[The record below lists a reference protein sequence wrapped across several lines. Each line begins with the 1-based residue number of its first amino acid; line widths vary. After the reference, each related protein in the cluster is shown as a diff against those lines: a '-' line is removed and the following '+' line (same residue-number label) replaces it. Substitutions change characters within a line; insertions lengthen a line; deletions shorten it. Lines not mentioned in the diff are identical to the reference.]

1 MFLTHMARITI
12 IAAQFEDLISHG
24 LRAILNADTDME
36 LLASDVPMRSLEP
49 TISEYEPDIA
59 IVDYASLRSP
69 IEVHQ
74 LHDAQPETR
83 IVLLANG
90 PSQAECTQL
99 LAFGATAV
107 LSKDTPKADL
117 LAALRLALRGT
128 QVVQRPDGHV
138 EAERLGPDL
147 LTPREADVLELLQAG
162 HSNAEIA
169 NKLSVGV
176 ETVRTHASSIYR
188 KLGVSSR
195 RDLAAAPMLRPR

>member
-1 MFLTHMARITI
+1 MARISL
-12 IAAQFEDLISHG
+12 IAAKFEDLVGYG
-24 LRAILNADTDME
+24 LRAILAEDPDME
-36 LLASDVPMRSLEP
+36 LLASDVPQASLES
-49 TISEYEPDIA
+49 TISEHEPDIV
-59 IVDYASLRSP
+59 IVDYAALRSP

-74 LHDAQPETR
+74 LHQAQPETR
-83 IVLLANG
+83 IVLLASG
-90 PSQAECTQL
+90 PSAAECTQL

-107 LSKDTPKADL
+107 LSKDTPRTDL

-162 HSNAEIA
+162 HSNAVIA
-169 NKLSVGV
+169 NQLSVGV
-176 ETVRTHASSIYR
+176 ETVRSHASSIYR

-195 RDLAAAPMLRPR
+195 RDLAAAPMLRGPR

>member
-1 MFLTHMARITI
+1 MAQIALIT
-12 IAAQFEDLISHG
+12 AAFEDLIAFG
-24 LRAILNADTDME
+24 LRAILSEDPDME
-36 LLASDVPMRSLEP
+36 LLAFDVPMRSLEA
-49 TISEYEPDIA
+49 TIAEYEPDIA
-59 IVDYASLRSP
+59 ILDYAALRSP
-69 IEVHQ
+69 IEVHE
-74 LHDAQPETR
+74 LHAAQPETR
-83 IVLLANG
+83 LVLLASG
-90 PSQAECTQL
+90 PSSAECTQL

-162 HSNAEIA
+162 NSNAEIA

-195 RDLAAAPMLRPR
+195 RDLAAAPMLRGR

>member
-1 MFLTHMARITI
+1 MARIALLT
-12 IAAQFEDLISHG
+12 AQFEDLVSHG
-24 LRAILNADTDME
+24 LRSILGDDPDME
-36 LLASDVPMRSLEP
+36 LLAYDVPMGSLQA
-49 TISEYEPDIA
+49 TIAEYEPDIA
-59 IVDYASLRSP
+59 ILDYGSLRSP

-74 LHDAQPETR
+74 LHEAQPETR
-83 IVLLANG
+83 LVLLASG

-128 QVVQRPDGHV
+128 QIVQRPDGHV

-169 NKLSVGV
+169 HRLSVGV